1 MRKLFAGFVFV
12 VSASAQGLP
21 PRAAPTDYQ
30 AQAAAGP
37 VTIAAEFA
45 GHAVPTPE
53 GPLNTDDFVV
63 VEAALFNPSGKLQLS
78 PGDFSLRVN
87 GNKKPTPAVPYGMVV
102 ESVKDPDWAPPEKH
116 DKGGKTSFGG
126 GGGGGSSNGPPEPV
140 KIPIEVQRAVAQR
153 VKKAS
158 MAEGERQL
166 PQAGLLYFPYRGKA
180 KSIHSVELI
189 YSGPA
194 GNASLELHP

>member
-1 MRKLFAGFVFV
+1 MRFPVFL
-12 VSASAQGLP
+12 ATILYCSAQGLP

-30 AQAAAGP
+30 SQGAAGS
-37 VTIAAEFA
+37 VTIGAEFA
-45 GHAVPTPE
+45 GHSVPTPE
-53 GPLNTDDFVV
+53 GPLNTEDFVV
-63 VEAALFNPSGKLQLS
+63 VEAALFGSSKLTLS
-78 PGDFSLRVN
+78 PGDFSLRIN
-87 GNKKPTPAVPYGMVV
+87 GAKKPTPAQPYGLVI
-102 ESVKDPDWAPPEKH
+102 ESVKDPDWAPPKKD
-116 DKGGKTSFGG
+116 DKPKTSIGSSDRGG
-126 GGGGGSSNGPPEPV
+126 GGNEPPAPV

-158 MAEGERQL
+158 LQEGERAL

-194 GNASLELHP
+194 GSATLQLNP